1 MRNGYTQAAVF
12 SERRPPTPN
21 NRNSVHNH
29 PQLHHPHLS
38 QRTADEVVA
47 GKTMKEWL
55 RFAVAYWHTWRGY
68 GADIFGL
75 DGTMDRPW
83 DTIEDPLEMALKR

>member
-1 MRNGYTQAAVF
+1 M
-12 SERRPPTPN
+12 
-21 NRNSVHNH
+21 
-29 PQLHHPHLS
+29 
-38 QRTADEVVA
+38 VA

-55 RFAVAYWHTWRGY
+55 RFATCYWHTWRGY